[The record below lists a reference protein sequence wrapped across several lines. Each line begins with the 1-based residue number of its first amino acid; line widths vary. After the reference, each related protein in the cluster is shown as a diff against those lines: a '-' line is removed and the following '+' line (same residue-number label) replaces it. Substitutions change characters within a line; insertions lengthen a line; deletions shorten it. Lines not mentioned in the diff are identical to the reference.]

1 MTKEVQAERA
11 EDGKL
16 LPGHSLKSPG
26 RPRGPSASEQVRE
39 LIEPHKAEI
48 IAKAVQLAK
57 MGDPTSIKVCLERLA
72 PVPRPEDEKVVVPGL
87 KDALTLKDKATA
99 ILAAVADGQISATAG
114 DKLLRMLDTYG
125 KAVVLDEHERRL
137 RAIEGKSSQEG
148 SAALLRNDTEDEPE

>member
-1 MTKEVQAERA
+1 MTRKAKVERDD
-11 EDGKL
+11 DGRL

-26 RPRGPSASEQVRE
+26 RPRGPSASEQVRD

-57 MGDPTSIKVCLERLA
+57 MGDPTSIKLCLERLA

-99 ILAAVADGQISATAG
+99 ILAAVADGQISAAAG
-114 DKLLRMLDTYG
+114 DKLLNMLNTYA
-125 KAVVLDEHERRL
+125 KAVVIDEHERRL
-137 RAIEGKSSQEG
+137 RALEGKPEPEG
-148 SAALLRNDTEDEPE
+148 STALLQHESEPE

>member
-1 MTKEVQAERA
+1 MTKKVQVKRA

-26 RPRGPSASEQVRE
+26 RPRGPSASEQVRD

-72 PVPRPEDEKVVVPGL
+72 PIPRPEDEKVVVPGL

-137 RAIEGKSSQEG
+137 RAIEGKPPQEG
-148 SAALLRNDTEDEPE
+148 STALLQNEGEPE